1 MKKKKEG
8 VFTSDFDFDFTG
20 INEQIWK
27 IDRFVKNKAK
37 GQVSRN
43 LSNKGKRCYLSH
55 FSTYDFLKC
64 SPKP

>member
-1 MKKKKEG
+1 MKKKKKKEE
-8 VFTSDFDFDFTG
+8 VFASDFHFDFTG

-43 LSNKGKRCYLSH
+43 LSNNCWGCYLSH
-55 FSTYDFLKC
+55 FFTYDL
-64 SPKP
+64 S

>member
-43 LSNKGKRCYLSH
+43 LSNKGKGCYLNH

-64 SPKP
+64 SPKL